1 MHWFSARVSEMY
13 KRKDYYHERAKKEGY
28 RSRAAYKLKEINKRF
43 RLIRKGDYV
52 LDLGC
57 SPGGWMQ
64 VAREIVGERG
74 YVLGVDKVRAL
85 PLQYNNVDIIENDL
99 EEFHTEMKFNVVLSD
114 ISPKIMGK
122 RDVDQYRSYILAKK
136 ALEVAEKVLEDR
148 GNFMVKIFQSED
160 VKSFSDDLRK
170 RFGYV
175 KFYRPRST
183 RKGSSEIYIICK
195 SFKTSCL

>member
-1 MHWFSARVSEMY
+1 MY

-43 RLIRKGDYV
+43 RIIRRGDYV

-64 VAREIVGERG
+64 VVREIVGERG
-74 YVLGVDKVRAL
+74 YVLGMDKARTL
-85 PLQYNNVDIIENDL
+85 PLQYDNVDIIESDL
-99 EEFHTEMKFNVVLSD
+99 EEFHTEIKFNVVLSD

-136 ALEVAEKVLEDR
+136 ALEVAEKVLEDG
-148 GNFMVKIFQSED
+148 GNFLVKIFQSED

-195 SFKTSCL
+195 SFKTSYL